1 VLLEDDT
8 AGDPI
13 TGVKW
18 TRKSLRQ
25 LSRALGDEGYPA
37 CPNTV
42 RRLLRA
48 QKFSLLSNRKQ
59 LTGQPH
65 EQRDEQFK
73 YIATQK
79 AVFLAM
85 GWPIVSVDAK
95 KRELVGLFKNPGR
108 TWRREAISVNL
119 HDFPGDAIGKAILY
133 GIYDLAHNR
142 GVVFVGTSAET
153 AQFAVESIAA
163 WWQEDGQVYFPQ
175 APAMLILCDCGG
187 GNGYRVRLWKQQLQR
202 EIADKF
208 DLAVVVCHY
217 PTGASKWNPIEHRM
231 FSLISN
237 NWAGQPL
244 TSYETIINYIETT
257 GSETGFSAR
266 AVLAEKTYETG
277 IKVSDVEMEALH
289 LIRHPTCPQWNY
301 TLLPRI
307 AV

>member
-1 VLLEDDT
+1 MLLEDDT

-18 TRKSLRQ
+18 TRKSLRT
-25 LSRALGDEGYPA
+25 LSQALGDEGYAA

-42 RRLLRA
+42 RRLLRQ
-48 QKFSLLSNRKQ
+48 QKFSLRVNRKQ

-65 EQRDEQFK
+65 EQRDEQFQ

-79 AVFLAM
+79 AIFQAM
-85 GWPIVSVDAK
+85 GWPIISVDAK

-108 TWRREAISVNL
+108 TWRQEAIAVNM
-119 HDFPGDAIGKAILY
+119 HDFLQEAMGKAIPY
-133 GIYDLAHNR
+133 GIYDLIRNQ
-142 GVVFVGTSAET
+142 GTVFVGTSAET

-163 WWQEDGQVYFPQ
+163 WWQEEGQIHFLQ
-175 APAMLILCDCGG
+175 APAILILCDCGG
-187 GNGYRVRLWKQQLQR
+187 GNGYRVRLWKQQLQQ
-202 EIADKF
+202 EIADNF
-208 DLAVVVCHY
+208 DLAAVVCHY

-257 GSETGFSAR
+257 RSETGFSAR
-266 AVLAEKTYETG
+266 AVLVEKTYETG
-277 IKVSDVEMEALH
+277 IKVSDAEMEALH

-301 TLLPRI
+301 TLLPRV
-307 AV
+307 AL